1 MTLRPHPA
9 ARRPAAPRR
18 QRGLTLV
25 ELMVALTLSLLVTL
39 AAVGAL
45 LFSRQGANAMD
56 QSALL
61 RDNGRFATELIRRI
75 TLQAGYESML
85 SSTNRRQEEGR
96 FRTSNVDPDPD
107 VRGINNALV
116 TAADPTAPAQ
126 NSRPGSCGGVS
137 DSRCVNGSDILI
149 VRHQGSG
156 PAGTPDMTMINC
168 AGLGESDA
176 VTNATRPIS
185 VFHVQVNN
193 AGEPTL
199 RCSYRDWAAATWVTR
214 DLIEGVETFQVLYGT
229 DQVTPNTAPLPA
241 ASAPTDSVN
250 DRYLRADE
258 IVVPG
263 NDVATRDNWRRVRS
277 IRVGMVLRG
286 AAGSAIDRG
295 TTAVTSR
302 YPLGQAM
309 ASANDAFTTF
319 TPPADG
325 RLRQVVT
332 FTVHLRNNQGVNP

>member
-1 MTLRPHPA
+1 MNARPFPSSPS
-9 ARRPAAPRR
+9 ARGPRH

-75 TLQAGYESML
+75 ALQAGYESMI
-85 SSTNRRQEEGR
+85 SSTNRRQEESN
-96 FRTSNVDPDPD
+96 FRTANTDPDPD
-107 VRGINNALV
+107 VRGINNALA
-116 TAADPTAPAQ
+116 TTADPTAPAQ
-126 NSRPGSCGGVS
+126 NSRPGSCGS
-137 DSRCVNGSDILI
+137 MTDSRCLNGSDILI

-156 PAGTPDMTMINC
+156 AAGTPDMTMINC
-168 AGLGESDA
+168 AGLGEADA
-176 VTNATRPIS
+176 VSNATRPVS
-185 VFHVQVNN
+185 VFHVQMNN
-193 AGEPTL
+193 ANEPTL
-199 RCSYRDWAAATWVTR
+199 RCSYRDWTAGTWVTR
-214 DLIEGVETFQVLYGT
+214 DLVEGVESFQVLFGT

-263 NDVATRDNWRRVRS
+263 NDAATRANWRRVRS
-277 IRVGMVLRG
+277 IRVGMLLRG
-286 AAGSAIDRG
+286 AAGSGIDRG
-295 TTAVTSR
+295 TTAVTAR

-319 TPPADG
+319 TPANDG

-332 FTVHLRNNQGVNP
+332 FTVHLRNNQGLNQ

>member
-1 MTLRPHPA
+1 MNAHPRPAGRRTAA
-9 ARRPAAPRR
+9 ARH

-75 TLQAGYESML
+75 TLQAGYESMI
-85 SSTNRRQEEGR
+85 SSTNRRQEESA
-96 FRTSNVDPDPD
+96 FRTSNTDPDPD
-107 VRGINNALV
+107 VRGINNAVV
-116 TAADPTAPAQ
+116 TGADPTTPGQ
-126 NSRPGSCGGVS
+126 NSRPGSCSGAS
-137 DSRCVNGSDILI
+137 DTRCLNGSDILI

-156 PAGTPDMTMINC
+156 PAGAPDMTMINC
-168 AGLGESDA
+168 AGLGEADA
-176 VTNATRPIS
+176 VSNATRPIS
-185 VFHVQVNN
+185 VFHVQANN

-199 RCSYRDWAAATWVTR
+199 RCSYRDWTAGTWVTR
-214 DLIEGVETFQVLYGT
+214 DLVEGVESFQVLYGT
-229 DQVTPNTAPLPA
+229 DQVTPNTAPPPA

-263 NDVATRDNWRRVRS
+263 NDAATRGNWRRVRS

-295 TTAVTSR
+295 TTAVTAR

-319 TPPADG
+319 TPPNDG

-332 FTVHLRNNQGVNP
+332 FTVHLRNNQGLNQ